1 MKEKNSEKSVYLKFE
16 YPDSLES
23 KKDILYSQKSL
34 VEMNVAMKEYFL
46 LKDKEVRIKS
56 KLKRKI
62 REFIICIDSI
72 NKIMP
77 EVEKPKILRKEEL
90 QINKILIKKAEEG
103 EKTKRKKSHYED
115 SIESQLREIQ
125 EKLDRIGKA

>member
-1 MKEKNSEKSVYLKFE
+1 
-16 YPDSLES
+16 
-23 KKDILYSQKSL
+23 
-34 VEMNVAMKEYFL
+34 MNVAMKEYFL